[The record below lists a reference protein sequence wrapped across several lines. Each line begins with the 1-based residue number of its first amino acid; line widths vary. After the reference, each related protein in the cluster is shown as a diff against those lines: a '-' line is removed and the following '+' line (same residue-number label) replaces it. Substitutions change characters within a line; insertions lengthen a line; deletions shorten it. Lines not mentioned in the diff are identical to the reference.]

1 MIQEIIINEDI
12 KSVQS
17 EKALLNE
24 PTIKQIKGEVE
35 NGQNMHELVCSH
47 LLTPQNNEP
56 PVVFEN
62 ADIVLY
68 PFSFIQMKRPVQD
81 FSNSWIPISK

>member
-1 MIQEIIINEDI
+1 VIQEIIINEDI

-47 LLTPQNNEP
+47 LLTPQNNE
-56 PVVFEN
+56 
-62 ADIVLY
+62 I
-68 PFSFIQMKRPVQD
+68 
-81 FSNSWIPISK
+81 